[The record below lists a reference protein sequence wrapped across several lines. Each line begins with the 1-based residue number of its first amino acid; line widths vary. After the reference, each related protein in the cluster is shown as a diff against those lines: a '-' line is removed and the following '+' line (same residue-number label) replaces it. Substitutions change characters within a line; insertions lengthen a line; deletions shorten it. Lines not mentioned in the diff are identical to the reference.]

1 MAKKT
6 KPKPDA
12 GDSLP
17 ATKQGPEP
25 STGND
30 PATYQ
35 TLKWITAGHDEKQI
49 REALAAKYPDA
60 DPAKTLRAVM
70 EHLANVG
77 AADPQVIDG
86 WCFESAR
93 DLYQKMVEVGDFA
106 NALRAIK
113 EIHRLAH
120 GGK

>member
-1 MAKKT
+1 
-6 KPKPDA
+6 
-12 GDSLP
+12 
-17 ATKQGPEP
+17 
-25 STGND
+25 
-30 PATYQ
+30 
-35 TLKWITAGHDEKQI
+35 
-49 REALAAKYPDA
+49 
-60 DPAKTLRAVM
+60 M